1 MKTTIL
7 ALIITIS
14 ISLQSQTLYKGLK
27 EGMSKDA
34 VKKEWKQNKE
44 ELQFQI
50 EQTEWRLIRG
60 NIYFLDG
67 ELKQL
72 IYYPRGAGIGTDYN
86 WAKFYMNEAV
96 TYYLNNGYEILLKSD
111 YWNAPALFTSMNLKY
126 CIILTNRD
134 HAIHL
139 YFRENRGSYL
149 IYKSIT
155 SLEYIVK
162 QIK

>member
-27 EGMSKDA
+27 EGMSKDS

-44 ELQFQI
+44 ELQIQI

-96 TYYLNNGYEILLKSD
+96 TYYLNNGYEVVLKSE
-111 YWNAPALFTSMNLKY
+111 YWNTPALFTSMNLKY
-126 CIILTNRD
+126 GIILTNQE
-134 HAIHL
+134 HAIHI

-149 IYKSIT
+149 VYKSIT

-162 QIK
+162 QIR